1 MFFFLVIV
9 FLPSSR
15 VSRYKQS
22 FKTAEFSCGFNFC
35 RFEPDTKKFWMRSTA
50 MSPATWRRWRPSL
63 TNPRMKNARGLCFS
77 SRPSSPFTNTWTL
90 QTMKGLWRFLESPIW
105 GWWCQILLVYC
116 YGFFFFLIFVF
127 LKHLCESRKTEALK
141 SFLLCLSVRAVYSDL
156 HNTLMAIDEQEDLRW
171 WKNTYGPGMATDWP
185 HFQVFV
191 HPSTSAVSLILSNLF
206 FCFSLYHGF
215 QEWTPEKKTKKGK
228 KEVEKQAKIEKR

>member
-1 MFFFLVIV
+1 MWFQLLQVRARYEKFLDEVNRYVPRYMEEMETIFDQSQDEERKRIV
-9 FLPSSR
+9 FLKQTFLSIHKHLDVTNNERFVTISR
-15 VSRYKQS
+15 ESDLRPV
-22 FKTAEFSCGFNFC
+22 
-35 RFEPDTKKFWMRSTA
+35 
-50 MSPATWRRWRPSL
+50 MSDL
-63 TNPRMKNARGLCFS
+63 IGL
-77 SRPSSPFTNTWTL
+77 L
-90 QTMKGLWRFLESPIW
+90 LWI
-105 GWWCQILLVYC
+105 
-116 YGFFFFLIFVF
+116 FFFFLIFVF

-171 WKNTYGPGMATDWP
+171 WKNTYGPGMPTDWP